1 MAHTSIQM
9 TSIED
14 FRLIIWAITEIISD
28 LIWASD
34 FFGSREIWSL
44 RYLVPKTFWSPH
56 ENHYM
61 TFSGR
66 SQTSW
71 GLNFLGPNFSV
82 TSKFRG
88 PNEMGDHFSYCHYLA
103 WKYVEMCAMYPWFA
117 ECACVQKLLGTGILL
132 LPSIKSG
139 KIAGK
144 QISRPLH
151 SAQYA

>member
-1 MAHTSIQM
+1 MVAHTSIQM

-14 FRLIIWAITEIISD
+14 FRLIIWTITEIISD

-88 PNEMGDHFSYCHYLA
+88 KMRWGTILVIAITWHGSTLKCVLCTHDLLNVHVYRSY
-103 WKYVEMCAMYPWFA
+103 
-117 ECACVQKLLGTGILL
+117 
-132 LPSIKSG
+132 
-139 KIAGK
+139 
-144 QISRPLH
+144 
-151 SAQYA
+151 